1 MAQCPSPSI
10 VDACSRSCVFCLSI
24 YYSSSG
30 HEKVPPALMT
40 DGTEFLVD
48 MAGFQ
53 PATSRMRTERSSR
66 LSYMPVC
73 GGSWGD
79 DGSYC
84 VHRPGCLVLG
94 CGLVWCVRRFN
105 HIPGYAAPCQGTFLI
120 FPVSTKST
128 YLYISLVSGDALDKT
143 CPLGNPALHVAAALD
158 VTRRFLDSVVSVDF
172 ELDD

>member
-1 MAQCPSPSI
+1 MSI
-10 VDACSRSCVFCLSI
+10 SLHRRCVLSVLCLMSI
-24 YYSSSG
+24 SSLLHYISSK
-30 HEKVPPALMT
+30 HEKVPSAFLT
-40 DGTEFLVD
+40 DGTELLVD
-48 MAGFQ
+48 MTGVQ
-53 PATSRMRTERSSR
+53 PATSRMRTERSSQ

-73 GGSWGD
+73 GGSGGD
-79 DGSYC
+79 GFYC

-105 HIPGYAAPCQGTFLI
+105 YIPGYAVPCQGAFLI

-128 YLYISLVSGDALDKT
+128 YLYISLVSGDALDKA